1 MPGLSCNR
9 TRVRLPRLTGLE
21 DYFRVA
27 RQPESGLP
35 NPRRGADAC
44 CRQLATVVSSAPL
57 PPRYR
62 YYW

>member
-27 RQPESGLP
+27 RQPESGL
-35 NPRRGADAC
+35 RI
-44 CRQLATVVSSAPL
+44 LVVAQTHVVDN
-57 PPRYR
+57 
-62 YYW
+62 